1 MGLLDRFTRDELSA
15 KVWWP
20 FALVLIVLLVLT
32 FPGESR
38 AIDHAQQGASDR
50 AIALI
55 TGPLVA
61 DAGDVSGPITEDRAQ
76 RLRDALAPALANDPR
91 IQAVRLWSSDGTL
104 LFSTNPNERV
114 GSNAAMNNAILAT
127 ASEASGRRINETS
140 RHDLLGDPSA
150 AHYDT
155 YLALPSD
162 ARVVVEVQ
170 TSDALLL
177 DGLRSLWLRI
187 RIALAVASLLVL
199 GLAILAMRKPLA
211 AVGAGVPFYEA
222 TIPRGQALIS
232 LEEETELRHAG
243 AHAKERVKSMEDRLR
258 ELEADK
264 LRLEGELQL
273 ALSTKAA
280 GMRVIPSPNAAPAP
294 APASAPRV
302 VRVEPA
308 AEVPPQPAAPAASQ
322 PARRTPARSAPLP
335 EPRPA
340 TAATRSTSELMVIP
354 DAAAAPS
361 DVVVVPER
369 EEDDGVAAPQ
379 VPAPPAPSEEA
390 VDVLHRLVEPVGAHQ
405 EPAASDPSVIRA
417 RLARTAALKKPGSRE
432 RREEREERDPPQRR

>member
-1 MGLLDRFTRDELSA
+1 MSA

-38 AIDHAQQGASDR
+38 AIDHAQRGASDR

-61 DAGDVSGPITEDRAQ
+61 DAGDISGPISEDRAQ
-76 RLRDALAPALANDPR
+76 RLRDALAPQLANDPR
-91 IQAVRLWSSDGTL
+91 IQAIRLWSSDGTL

-127 ASEASGRRINETS
+127 ASEASGRRIDETS
-140 RHDLLGDPSA
+140 RHDLLGDPSP

-162 ARVVVEVQ
+162 ARVVVQVQ

-177 DGLRSLWLRI
+177 DGLRSLWTRM
-187 RIALAVASLLVL
+187 RIALAVSSLLVL
-199 GLAILAMRKPLA
+199 GLAILSMRRPLA
-211 AVGAGVPFYEA
+211 TVGAGVPFYEA
-222 TIPRGQALIS
+222 TLPRGHALMS
-232 LEEETELRHAG
+232 LDEETELRHAG
-243 AHAKERVKSMEDRLR
+243 AHAKERVRSMEARLH

-294 APASAPRV
+294 AAEPRV
-302 VRVEPA
+302 VRVEPGPERP
-308 AEVPPQPAAPAASQ
+308 AEAPLAPAAPT
-322 PARRTPARSAPLP
+322 RTTVRSAPLP
-335 EPRPA
+335 EPR
-340 TAATRSTSELMVIP
+340 R
-354 DAAAAPS
+354 AAAARPADEVMVVPEATEAAPAAEVTEVPVATPPPR
-361 DVVVVPER
+361 DVVVVPDR
-369 EEDDGVAAPQ
+369 TEEDDAASPPVPAAPP
-379 VPAPPAPSEEA
+379 VPSEEP
-390 VDVLHRLVEPVGAHQ
+390 VDVLHRLVEPVGARQ
-405 EPAASDPSVIRA
+405 E
-417 RLARTAALKKPGSRE
+417 
-432 RREEREERDPPQRR
+432 